1 MKKPHL
7 IVGAAYE
14 KESSCVEDVLAIA
27 GAITTKKPVTS
38 AIKPANG
45 TPVEQGV
52 KPHPRRAMS
61 RMAR

>member
-7 IVGAAYE
+7 IVGTAYE

-27 GAITTKKPVTS
+27 GAIATKRSVGSATRAAAGTS
-38 AIKPANG
+38 D
-45 TPVEQGV
+45 EQGV